1 VVVFELSEYMNQCD
15 NTTVGVRGTHLGST
29 SVDNSSIVPQYLG
42 ISWKMSLIVEQKG
55 GFFNPGAPGWRYYES
70 FDTANFRV

>member
-1 VVVFELSEYMNQCD
+1 VVVFELFEYMNQCD
-15 NTTVGVRGTHLGST
+15 NTTVSVRGTHLGST

-55 GFFNPGAPGWRYYES
+55 GFFNPCAPGCE
-70 FDTANFRV
+70 FV